1 MFTRKR
7 FTILAM
13 VTALFISCTI
23 ARAGDFSLSRSQ
35 GSLISINE
43 GELSFMDASFSS
55 IGNIMLNAN
64 TEHVFLSEGGAYAAV
79 FTYSADVF
87 PIKSAIAVYDCLGN
101 LAYSLSDVVA
111 TGGCLSETGSLLSVG
126 YLGEGPQAP
135 AELSLFSA
143 EGILVI
149 SWRLPTFKEAYFSSD
164 GSQLLILS
172 PTEGS
177 LVYNALNGDLVA
189 TLPAATLG
197 AIDQGYIYLV
207 SKDRLLVYQDGNL
220 VADASSGIDFPREL
234 AFEPGKSGL
243 IIAGKDRLVAV
254 DDGQLSWT
262 LPEASFSITSL
273 STTTDLQKIA
283 VGATD
288 RQGNGLIYLLD
299 GSLNPIKTISVTLTK
314 ESGKIPRVAIADS
327 GTIWVNTGDQLVKF

>member
-1 MFTRKR
+1 MFTRTR

-13 VTALFISCTI
+13 VAALFVSCTI
-23 ARAGDFSLSRSQ
+23 AGAGDFSLNHSQ

-64 TEHVFLSEGGAYAAV
+64 TEHAFLSEEGAYAVV
-79 FTYSADVF
+79 FTYLPDVF
-87 PIKSAIAVYDCLGN
+87 PIRSAIAVYDHLGN
-101 LAYSLSDVVA
+101 PVYSLSDIIA
-111 TGGCLSETGSLLSVG
+111 TSGYLSETGNLLSVG

-135 AELSLFSA
+135 AELNLFSA
-143 EGILVI
+143 DGILVT

-164 GSQLLILS
+164 GNQLLILS

-177 LVYNALNGDLVA
+177 LVYDALNGDLLA
-189 TLPAATLG
+189 TLPQATLG

-207 SKDRLLVYQDGNL
+207 SKDRLLIYENGNL
-220 VADASSGIDFPREL
+220 FADTSSDIDFPREL
-234 AFEPGKSGL
+234 AFEPGKSRL
-243 IIAGKDRLVAV
+243 IIAGKDKLVAV

-262 LPEASFSITSL
+262 LPEASFSITSM
-273 STTTDLQKIA
+273 STTTDLQQIA
-283 VGATD
+283 VGATN

-299 GSLNPIKTISVTLTK
+299 GNLNPIKTISVTLTK
-314 ESGKIPRVAIADS
+314 ASGKIPRVAIADS